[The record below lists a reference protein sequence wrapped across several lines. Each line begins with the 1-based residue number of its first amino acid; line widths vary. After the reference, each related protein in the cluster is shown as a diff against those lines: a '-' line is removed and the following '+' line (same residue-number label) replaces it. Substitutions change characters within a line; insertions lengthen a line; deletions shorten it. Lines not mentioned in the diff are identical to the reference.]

1 MASSGETVT
10 YGDLNRRSNQ
20 LAQLFHDRGLR
31 PGDHIAIMVEN
42 HLRFLEVAW
51 GAQRSGLYYTPI
63 NSHLTAPEA
72 AYIVDDCA
80 AKVVVSSHRLA
91 PVATR
96 LDSALTPAVAV
107 RLMVDGT
114 EAGWASYE
122 REIAGYPT
130 DPIEDECEGEA
141 MPYSSGTTGRPKGIM
156 RPLSLAPLGQ
166 GLDILGGFLELL
178 EMQDGAVYLSPAPM
192 YHSAPLLWSM
202 AVQRRGATVVVMEH
216 FEPAAAL
223 ALIERFSVT
232 HSQWVPTMFVRMLKL
247 PEEERSRFDLSS
259 HRWAIHAAAPCPAT
273 VKKQMIDWWGPILW
287 EYYSATEGVGATHIT
302 SDKWLSHPGSVGRS
316 VLGTIHILDDDGTP
330 VDNGQVGTVWFEG
343 GVSFKYH
350 NDEPKTAGAHNQD
363 GFATVGDVGYVD
375 DEGFLYLT
383 DRKAFTIIAGGVNIY
398 PQEAENVLVTHPKV
412 LDAAV
417 IGVPDQDLGESVKA
431 VVQPIDW
438 SDAGPELAA
447 ELLDFCRQHLASYKC
462 PRSVD
467 FEQELPRLDTGKL
480 YKQILRA
487 RYREQKPASEYLTG
501 DSGTA

>member
-1 MASSGETVT
+1 
-10 YGDLNRRSNQ
+10 
-20 LAQLFHDRGLR
+20 
-31 PGDHIAIMVEN
+31 
-42 HLRFLEVAW
+42 
-51 GAQRSGLYYTPI
+51 
-63 NSHLTAPEA
+63 
-72 AYIVDDCA
+72 
-80 AKVVVSSHRLA
+80 
-91 PVATR
+91 
-96 LDSALTPAVAV
+96 
-107 RLMVDGT
+107 
-114 EAGWASYE
+114 
-122 REIAGYPT
+122 
-130 DPIEDECEGEA
+130 
-141 MPYSSGTTGRPKGIM
+141 
-156 RPLSLAPLGQ
+156 
-166 GLDILGGFLELL
+166 
-178 EMQDGAVYLSPAPM
+178 
-192 YHSAPLLWSM
+192 M

>member
-1 MASSGETVT
+1 
-10 YGDLNRRSNQ
+10 
-20 LAQLFHDRGLR
+20 
-31 PGDHIAIMVEN
+31 
-42 HLRFLEVAW
+42 
-51 GAQRSGLYYTPI
+51 
-63 NSHLTAPEA
+63 
-72 AYIVDDCA
+72 
-80 AKVVVSSHRLA
+80 
-91 PVATR
+91 
-96 LDSALTPAVAV
+96 
-107 RLMVDGT
+107 
-114 EAGWASYE
+114 
-122 REIAGYPT
+122 
-130 DPIEDECEGEA
+130 
-141 MPYSSGTTGRPKGIM
+141 
-156 RPLSLAPLGQ
+156 
-166 GLDILGGFLELL
+166 
-178 EMQDGAVYLSPAPM
+178 
-192 YHSAPLLWSM
+192 
-202 AVQRRGATVVVMEH
+202 
-216 FEPAAAL
+216 
-223 ALIERFSVT
+223 
-232 HSQWVPTMFVRMLKL
+232 
-247 PEEERSRFDLSS
+247 
-259 HRWAIHAAAPCPAT
+259 
-273 VKKQMIDWWGPILW
+273 MIDWWGPILW